1 MVLITTK
8 YGKIKGIQEDNYQ
21 SFLGIPYAKPPIG
34 DLRFEE
40 PQILDQWDDIKD
52 ATKFRPIAYQNHQDT
67 PPLNHEESEDCLY
80 LNVWTP
86 SADNKE
92 RPVMF
97 WIHGGAFLTGG
108 NIRARFNGAM
118 LASYGD
124 VVVVNF
130 NYRLGAL
137 GFLNLPNVT
146 PNIGI
151 LDQITALKWVREN
164 IFFFGGDPNNITIF
178 GESAGSESVAVLLSI
193 PESRGLFHKA
203 IMQSGVANPISYQV
217 EKTRK
222 GAEEFLLKLKMEQ
235 DNIDKLRKIPINKL
249 IRIQKKLAGNIVD
262 AKENPFRPFIDGKII
277 PDQPLELIKQGKAA
291 NVPIILGWNEA
302 ELDIIFVY
310 YKQAN
315 EEGKK
320 KIIEIMRKMLDQQ
333 GITKEALKKLKIS
346 YESAGMNPQKS
357 PFKHWSTILS
367 DSMFKIPTIR
377 QMEAHLK
384 HQSDVYCYI
393 FSYESILSGTAFHTL
408 EIPFVFG
415 TINIADV
422 YHESIKI
429 NDKSEK
435 LAKIM
440 MDTWLS
446 FARTGNPNHKGLPEW
461 KPYDLSKRS
470 TMIMGIKPELKEDPI
485 SLLRKAWDGIH

>member
-1 MVLITTK
+1 MVIITTK

-21 SFLGIPYAKPPIG
+21 SFLGIPYAKPPID
-34 DLRFEE
+34 DLRFKE

-52 ATKFRPIAYQNHQDT
+52 ATKFGPIAYQNHQDT
-67 PPLNHEESEDCLY
+67 PPLNHEENEDCLY
-80 LNVWTP
+80 LNIWTP

-108 NIRARFNGAM
+108 NIRPRFNGAR

-137 GFLNLPNVT
+137 SFLNLPNVT

-151 LDQITALKWVREN
+151 LDQIAALKWVQDN
-164 IFFFGGDPNNITIF
+164 IKFFGGNPNNITIF
-178 GESAGSESVAVLLSI
+178 GESAGSESVVILLSI

-203 IMQSGVANPISYQV
+203 IMQSGVANPISYQD
-217 EKTRK
+217 KKIRK
-222 GAEEFLLKLKMEQ
+222 GAEEFLSKLRIEKY
-235 DNIDKLRKIPINKL
+235 DIDKLQKVPINKL
-249 IRIQKKLAGNIVD
+249 IRIQKKLAGTLVD
-262 AKENPFRPFIDGKII
+262 TKENPFRPFIDGKII
-277 PDQPLELIKQGKAA
+277 PDQPIELIRQGRAA
-291 NVPIILGWNEA
+291 KVPIILGWNEA
-302 ELDIIFVY
+302 ELDIILRY

-320 KIIEIMRKMLDQQ
+320 KVIEIMKTILDQY
-333 GITKEALKKLKIS
+333 GITEENLEKLSNS
-346 YESAGMNPQKS
+346 YESVGLNPQSS
-357 PFKHWSTILS
+357 PFKYWSTLLS
-367 DSMFKIPTIR
+367 DSMFKMPTIR
-377 QMEAHLK
+377 QMEAHLQ

-393 FSYESILSGTAFHTL
+393 FSYESVLSETAFHTL

-422 YHESIKI
+422 YHESIKL

-435 LAKIM
+435 LARLM

-446 FARTGNPNHKGLPEW
+446 FARTGNPNHKDLPEW
-461 KPYDLSKRS
+461 PPYDTNKRC
-470 TMIMGIKPELKEDPI
+470 TMILGNKPKLKEDPMP
-485 SLLRKAWDGIH
+485 LLRKAWDGIL